1 MEQDISTLG
10 EEVFGE
16 RIAQMERTRMADVE
30 VDAAYTLRE
39 RLATARAIWAAE
51 FPKLD
56 FEAGAMLA
64 IAAELRA
71 IRESGIFTTT
81 ESSDPSGV

>member
-1 MEQDISTLG
+1 MEKDTNSLG
-10 EEVFGE
+10 DEIFEE
-16 RIAQMERTRMADVE
+16 RIAQMERTRVVDAE

-39 RLATARAIWAAE
+39 RLVTARAIWAAE

-56 FEAGAMLA
+56 FDAGAVVA

-71 IRESGIFTTT
+71 IRESGVFSTT